1 MGGSSRCPS
10 PTPRTKRGVD
20 TPPSFA
26 LQMWWHQVGAR
37 TPALAYRWE
46 DVDYHRDCLIN
57 AQAEAGV
64 VALVVTPVP
73 PASTGK

>member
-1 MGGSSRCPS
+1 MGSRSRCPS
-10 PTPRTKRGVD
+10 PTPGRNEESTRHRRL
-20 TPPSFA
+20 PSKCGGD
-26 LQMWWHQVGAR
+26 QVGAR

>member
-1 MGGSSRCPS
+1 
-10 PTPRTKRGVD
+10 
-20 TPPSFA
+20 
-26 LQMWWHQVGAR
+26 MWWHQVGAR
-37 TPALAYRWE
+37 TPALAYRRE